1 MQTVYGLI
9 GYPLEHSFSELFFTE
24 KFRREGIPDVTYEN
38 FPLEDIT
45 DIRALVARHHL
56 AGFNVTIPH
65 KIVILPYLDALSPV
79 ATAVGSVNTVKVS
92 YKDGKLHLKG
102 YNTDAPAFLQTL
114 HQLKIP
120 AAARALV
127 LGNGGASRAVQYA
140 LREAQIEFDVVSR
153 SAGETRLH
161 YYDLTESLVSAHQLI
176 INTTP
181 IGMAPQV
188 DACPDFPYIA
198 LSPAHTVCDLIYNP
212 PKTMFLV
219 NAEHYGARI
228 KNGLDM
234 LHTQANL
241 AWTIW
246 QAGGE

>member
-9 GYPLEHSFSELFFTE
+9 GYPLGHSFSEQLFAE
-24 KFRREGIPDVTYEN
+24 KFRQEGRTDAEYHN
-38 FPLEDIT
+38 FPLEDLS
-45 DIRALVARHHL
+45 DLRALVVRNQL

-65 KIVILPYLDALSPV
+65 KVAILSYLDELSPV
-79 ATAVGSVNTVKVS
+79 AAAVGAVNTVRVRNTG
-92 YKDGKLHLKG
+92 DTLHLKG

-114 HQLKIP
+114 HQMKVP

-140 LREAQIEFDVVSR
+140 LREANIEFEVVSR

-161 YYDLTESLVSAHQLI
+161 YYDLTESMVSAHQLI

-181 IGMAPQV
+181 VGMTPHV
-188 DACPDFPYIA
+188 DECPDFPYKA
-198 LSPAHTVCDLIYNP
+198 LSPAHIVCDLIYNP

-228 KNGLDM
+228 RNGLDM
-234 LHTQANL
+234 LHTQAGL

-246 QAGGE
+246 QSVGE